1 MPLRKIDSW
10 SSPPN
15 IAVINAD
22 HPSLDG
28 CLARSLNN
36 QETGASIII
45 WEQTFPSL
53 RLCTKN
59 TWWALIERPYS
70 CAPQAVGAV
79 YDRPGFFVQSP
90 SLQRRGGCAERSEG
104 ADGVARSASPIGRS
118 LNRRPAEIF
127 RRADHPGATA
137 RWLSRHPSSAR
148 RGINCSI
155 QFL

>member
-1 MPLRKIDSW
+1 M
-10 SSPPN
+10 
-15 IAVINAD
+15 
-22 HPSLDG
+22 G
-28 CLARSLNN
+28 LARSLNN

-90 SLQRRGGCAERSEG
+90 PGGERSGSLRPITRHG
-104 ADGVARSASPIGRS
+104 AAREREAKNRMSLLGLAWLPPIRGRRDGR
-118 LNRRPAEIF
+118 
-127 RRADHPGATA
+127 
-137 RWLSRHPSSAR
+137 
-148 RGINCSI
+148 
-155 QFL
+155 

>member
-1 MPLRKIDSW
+1 M
-10 SSPPN
+10 
-15 IAVINAD
+15 
-22 HPSLDG
+22 G
-28 CLARSLNN
+28 LARSLNN

-104 ADGVARSASPIGRS
+104 ADGVARQLLLSC
-118 LNRRPAEIF
+118 
-127 RRADHPGATA
+127 RATPP
-137 RWLSRHPSSAR
+137 L
-148 RGINCSI
+148 RGGECP
-155 QFL
+155 QD